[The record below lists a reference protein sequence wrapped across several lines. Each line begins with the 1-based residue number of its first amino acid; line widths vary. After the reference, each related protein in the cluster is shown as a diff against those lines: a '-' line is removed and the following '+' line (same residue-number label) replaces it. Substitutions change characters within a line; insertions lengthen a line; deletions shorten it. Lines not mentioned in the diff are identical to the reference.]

1 MTVFTMILTNI
12 PKFNVAIKKSISL
25 ETTRIPVEQND
36 RNNDSVQVM
45 IAEITVDLLNLINRL

>member
-1 MTVFTMILTNI
+1 MILTNI